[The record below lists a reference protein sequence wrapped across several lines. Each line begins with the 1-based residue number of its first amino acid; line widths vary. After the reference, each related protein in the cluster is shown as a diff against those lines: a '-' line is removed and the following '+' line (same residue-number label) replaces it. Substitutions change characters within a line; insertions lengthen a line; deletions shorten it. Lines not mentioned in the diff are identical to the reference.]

1 MPLPSFV
8 SLSRE
13 VAQALSADAPVVA
26 LESTVI
32 THGLPYPENVQLAQ
46 NMERTVRE
54 HGATP
59 ATIAILDGK
68 VFIGLNTTQL
78 ERLAQ
83 GKGTR
88 KISVRD
94 FAPAIV
100 QKAIG
105 GTTVAA
111 TLAAAHVAGLRV
123 FATGGIGGV
132 HRQVTAGTD
141 HPTGTGGQ
149 KSPDHPTGRERQAG
163 ISYPSDIS
171 TDLTQLA
178 RTPLVVVCAGAKAI
192 LDLPATL
199 EMLETLGVPV
209 LGYQSDEFPAF
220 YSRSSGLPVS
230 ARAETPM
237 EIAKIAQTHWQMG
250 FNSAVLVANP
260 PPVEHALSP
269 DAVDGAIQQ
278 ALDEAQ
284 ARGLRGQG
292 VTPFLLMRV
301 SELTSGDSLRAN
313 LALLLNNARLAAQIA
328 CVLPRPKQR
337 TV

>member
-1 MPLPSFV
+1 MSLPSFL

-13 VAQALSADAPVVA
+13 VAQALSADVPVVA

-32 THGLPYPENVQLAQ
+32 THGLPYPENLQLAQ

-68 VFIGLNTTQL
+68 VYIGLNTTQL

-83 GKGTR
+83 GKATR

-105 GTTVAA
+105 GTTVAG
-111 TLAAAHVAGLRV
+111 TLAAAHAAGLRV

-132 HRQVTAGTD
+132 HRQSVGTEHPAGTD
-141 HPTGTGGQ
+141 HPA
-149 KSPDHPTGRERQAG
+149 AG
-163 ISYPSDIS
+163 KNQPIDIS

-209 LGYQSDEFPAF
+209 LGYQTDEFPAF
-220 YSRSSGLPVS
+220 YSRLSGLPVS
-230 ARAETPM
+230 ARAETPL

-301 SELTSGDSLRAN
+301 SELTGGDSLRAN

-328 CVLPRPKQR
+328 CALPRPEKR
-337 TV
+337 TA

>member
-199 EMLETLGVPV
+199 EML
-209 LGYQSDEFPAF
+209 D
-220 YSRSSGLPVS
+220 SRRSGLPVS